1 MSLIKVSSSRGDY
14 VLINLHQVAWATV
27 DVDDSDRATLITLHT
42 MDGVAFQLRGD
53 EAAFAQKA
61 LRDALGE
68 LPGASK
74 TYRGD

>member
-27 DVDDSDRATLITLHT
+27 DADDSGRATLITLHM

-53 EAAFAQKA
+53 EAALAREA
-61 LRDALGE
+61 LENTLGE
-68 LPGASK
+68 SPGAS
-74 TYRGD
+74 DLSCEN